1 MTSTPPPAG
10 PQSGSQSGSPFGSQ
24 SGPEGGHPAGPD
36 TPTDPTIGHTPPGHQ
51 DYQDHQDHQ
60 GYQADYG
67 RPGAPRVTADQVRD
81 LGRLRRIV
89 AHRKVAGVAGGIA
102 RHLDIDPLIV
112 RVAFVVLSLFGGAG
126 LIVYAA
132 CWILLPEDGQLD
144 SPLGL
149 DERSRSIALILVGI
163 LGVALLVG
171 QWDWF
176 WVPGPLILIGLVVW
190 LVVSRRNE
198 SRLAAPVAPP
208 PGVPGAGPA
217 AVTPEQRWAAPAAP
231 AQASAP
237 TYDVPVEQQP
247 SSDHAAYQPPAY
259 ATYQQPADH
268 QAAPD
273 TGQQAVQ
280 PPSPP
285 YATHYVRPEPRN
297 PRKRGPKLFW
307 FTMALSMLAV
317 GVVGI
322 IDVSGAPV
330 AGSTY
335 PAVVTGVIGL
345 MLLVGAFYG
354 RAGGLILVGLLTAA
368 ATAVGLA
375 VEKVDGERVVHRPTT
390 SSAVLDTYSFDVGE
404 HVLDLTRVVDPE
416 ELDGDTIEMTG
427 DVGEIQVIVPDDMD
441 VVVDARIDGPGGYT
455 LFGQES
461 GGIDT
466 TYDQS
471 FDGDSEVATLTLDL
485 QLDVGHI
492 EVRTEP
498 FQENR

>member
-1 MTSTPPPAG
+1 MTSTPTPPGPHAG
-10 PQSGSQSGSPFGSQ
+10 QTSGQ
-24 SGPEGGHPAGPD
+24 SGPETGPD
-36 TPTDPTIGHTPPGHQ
+36 ATGYQPPSF
-51 DYQDHQDHQ
+51 
-60 GYQADYG
+60 QADYG

-81 LGRLRRIV
+81 LSRLRRIV

-132 CWILLPEDGQLD
+132 CWILLPEDGQVD

-149 DERSRSIALILVGI
+149 DDRSRNVALILVGI

-176 WVPGPLILIGLVVW
+176 WVPGPLILVGLVVW
-190 LVVSRRNE
+190 LVMSRRNGPTP
-198 SRLAAPVAPP
+198 AAPPAPP
-208 PGVPGAGPA
+208 PGVPGAGPS
-217 AVTPEQRWAAPAAP
+217 AVTPEQRWAGTDTSAQPTWPAH
-231 AQASAP
+231 
-237 TYDVPVEQQP
+237 DVPVEQQP
-247 SSDHAAYQPPAY
+247 STDHVSDGTPSYDAAGDAFHQPPAP
-259 ATYQQPADH
+259 PA
-268 QAAPD
+268 
-273 TGQQAVQ
+273 
-280 PPSPP
+280 

-317 GVVGI
+317 GVVGV

-335 PAVVTGVIGL
+335 PAVVTAVIGL

-354 RAGGLILVGLLTAA
+354 RAGGLIFMGLLAA
-368 ATAVGLA
+368 GATAVGLA
-375 VEKVDGERVVHRPTT
+375 VEKVDGERVVYRPTT
-390 SSAVLDTYSFDVGE
+390 SAAVLDSYTFDVGE
-404 HVLDLTRVVDPE
+404 HVLDLTQVVDPE
-416 ELDGDTIEMTG
+416 NLDGQSIEFTG

-441 VVVDARIDGPGGYT
+441 VAVNGRIDGPGGYT
-455 LFGQES
+455 LFGQEH
-461 GGIDT
+461 GGIGTDF
-466 TYDQS
+466 DQS
-471 FDGDSEVATLTLDL
+471 YDGGPDASALTLDI
-485 QLDVGHI
+485 QLDLGHI

>member
-1 MTSTPPPAG
+1 MTSTPTPPGSPAG
-10 PQSGSQSGSPFGSQ
+10 PESGHSPGQ
-24 SGPEGGHPAGPD
+24 DA
-36 TPTDPTIGHTPPGHQ
+36 PTDAAAGHTPPA
-51 DYQDHQDHQ
+51 YP

-67 RPGAPRVTADQVRD
+67 RPGAPRVTADQIRD

-132 CWILLPEDGQLD
+132 CWILLPEDGQQD

-149 DERSRSIALILVGI
+149 DERSRNVALILVGI

-176 WVPGPLILIGLVVW
+176 WVPGPLILVGLVVW
-190 LVVSRRNE
+190 LVMSRRNE
-198 SRLAAPVAPP
+198 SRPVAPAAPP
-208 PGVPGAGPA
+208 PGIPGAGPA
-217 AVTPEQRWAAPAAP
+217 AVTPEQRWAATE
-231 AQASAP
+231 AP
-237 TYDVPVEQQP
+237 TAPTMYGVPVEQQP
-247 SSDHAAYQPPAY
+247 STDHVGYDAPSYATYEQPAYGQPDTQAAQPPAP
-259 ATYQQPADH
+259 PA
-268 QAAPD
+268 
-273 TGQQAVQ
+273 
-280 PPSPP
+280 

-307 FTMALSMLAV
+307 FTMALSMLAI
-317 GVVGI
+317 GVVAI

-354 RAGGLILVGLLTAA
+354 RAGGLIVMGLLTTT
-368 ATAVGLA
+368 ATAIGLA
-375 VEKVDGERVVHRPTT
+375 VEKVDGDRIVYTPAT
-390 SSAVLDTYSFDVGE
+390 SAAVQDSYTFDVGE
-404 HVLDLTRVVDPE
+404 HVLDLTQVTDPE
-416 ELDGDTIEMTG
+416 ELDGHTIEMTG

-441 VVVDARIDGPGGYT
+441 VAVDARVDGPGGYT
-455 LFGQES
+455 LFGQSS

-471 FDGDSEVATLTLDL
+471 YDGGAGVPQLTLDL

-498 FQENR
+498 FRENR